1 MRINRDAINFGKI
14 IRTDKNESEISLF
27 AMIFFSSLV
36 NYKKTFFAN
45 FWYLRGL
52 KRKWNPSE
60 IMRDKPIKMI
70 WFWFFPLEHEKSDL
84 SLGKHPSKDCMRIL

>member
-36 NYKKTFFAN
+36 NYKKN
-45 FWYLRGL
+45 FLCQFVVLKGL
-52 KRKWNPSE
+52 KE
-60 IMRDKPIKMI
+60 KM
-70 WFWFFPLEHEKSDL
+70 KSI
-84 SLGKHPSKDCMRIL
+84 RNNER